1 MLRTIGFLRSHQP
14 LDAAERVKQQQQQT
28 QEQQLQQQKQQQ
40 KQQQQQQQ
48 QQQSFQPPHL
58 DSTLT
63 QLGTTAGQLQVRCV
77 TRDCYRTSTLNV
89 TSQ

>member
-40 KQQQQQQQ
+40 KQQQR
-48 QQQSFQPPHL
+48 QQSFQPPHL